1 MPQKGMRT
9 VFFKSPPSSSSSIPG
24 TPSSSHSSRPTLSDS
39 MVEETIEVAESF
51 VARWRPDLVAAGSL
65 FQGDDREE
73 ARQFI
78 KAVKNLHA
86 AMHCLA
92 SRHSSSERL
101 VRAHDLM
108 RVGMERLQKEFYRIL
123 SVNREYLYPDSV
135 SSVQSPMTVSA
146 RSSVSDFEVELEDE
160 FRFANESSTEVERVS
175 MSAMADLKAIA
186 DCMISTG
193 YGKECV
199 KIYKTVRKSII
210 DEGLYNLGIEKL
222 SLSKVQKMDWEVL
235 EIKIKIWLR
244 GVKTAVKS
252 LFEGERILCDHVFS
266 ASVPIRESC
275 FAQISKDGAMI
286 LFEFPELAAKY
297 KKTPEKI
304 FITLDLYEAIADLW
318 PEINYIFSSTATSM
332 VQSQAV
338 NSLIKLGQNIRTLIA
353 DFEMAIQK
361 ESSKTPV
368 PKGGVHP
375 LTRYV
380 MNYISFL
387 SDYSGILDDIMADSP
402 LPTQLSMP
410 ESYYGTPKQ
419 DDNPITLHFAWLI
432 LVLLCKLDGK
442 AEHYN
447 DVALS
452 YLFLANNLRYI
463 VDKVRNSNLR
473 FLLGDEWIERHESKI
488 KLYSSKY
495 MRIGWSGVFSSLPT
509 DVVAEISPEDA
520 RESFRNF
527 NRAFEET
534 YRKQTSWL
542 VPNQKLRDELKISLA
557 KELGA
562 LYGEFY
568 ARNRG
573 RARRVSGSDP
583 VVRLSPDDLGNYLS
597 DLFYGSGSESVGSA
611 SSNYSSSHSSPSS
624 RGRFVR

>member
-9 VFFKSPPSSSSSIPG
+9 VFFKSPPSSIPS
-24 TPSSSHSSRPTLSDS
+24 TPPSSHSSRPTLSDS

-78 KAVKNLHA
+78 KAVKNLHT

-123 SVNREYLYPDSV
+123 SVNREYLYPESV

-160 FRFANESSTEVERVS
+160 FRFANESITEVERVS

-210 DEGLYNLGIEKL
+210 DESLYNLGIEKL
-222 SLSKVQKMDWEVL
+222 SVSKVQKMDWEVL

-361 ESSKTPV
+361 ESSKTPA

-387 SDYSGILDDIMADSP
+387 SDYSGILNDIMADSP

-509 DVVAEISPEDA
+509 DVVAEISLEDA

-534 YRKQTSWL
+534 YRKQTSWI
-542 VPNQKLRDELKISLA
+542 VPNQKLRDEIKISLA
-557 KELGA
+557 KELGD

-597 DLFYGSGSESVGSA
+597 DLFYGFGSESVGSV
-611 SSNYSSSHSSPSS
+611 SSSSSSSHSSPSS